1 MTLDYLGSILKIIL
15 FDLVLSGDNAVVI
28 GLAAHLLPSRQ
39 RRQAMLWG
47 CGMAIVMR
55 LALTLVVAHLLLF
68 PGLRFAGA
76 VLLAWI
82 ACKLIQEQADSTDQ
96 TMPPPTSL
104 LKAITRIAMA
114 DFIMSLDNVV
124 AIAGASQADPVR
136 IILGL
141 FLSISM
147 LLLLSAVIVEIM
159 NRYRWIAY
167 LGTAVLALTAADLMV
182 QDFEFFYRTRM
193 HQGAD
198 VAYPRWAAWTVRIS
212 ILVLCLTTKRW
223 WPDGRARPAEGA
235 VDKSAHSLEKV
246 LDQAPLVFEA
256 SAPEPVAAANRRVRP
271 KFRSDP

>member
-1 MTLDYLGSILKIIL
+1 MIIWARSLKIIL

-39 RRQAMLWG
+39 RRKAMLWG

-55 LALTLVVAHLLLF
+55 VLLTLVVAHLLLF
-68 PGLRFAGA
+68 PGLRFVGA

-82 ACKLIQEQADSTDQ
+82 ACKLIQEHADSIDETR
-96 TMPPPTSL
+96 PPPSSL
-104 LKAITRIAMA
+104 PKAIMRIAMA

-141 FLSISM
+141 ILSISM

-159 NRYRWIAY
+159 SRYRWIAY

-182 QDFEFFYRTRM
+182 QDFEIFYQTRM
-193 HQGAD
+193 PSGSRFRLPA
-198 VAYPRWAAWTVRIS
+198 WAAWTVRIS
-212 ILVLCLTTKRW
+212 VLVICLTTKKW
-223 WPDGRARPAEGA
+223 WPDGSTKLADDPQDE
-235 VDKSAHSLEKV
+235 SAHTLERV
-246 LDQAPLVFEA
+246 LD
-256 SAPEPVAAANRRVRP
+256 
-271 KFRSDP
+271 